1 LTVSRHPMLAR
12 LYLVCAVL
20 CGGAVRADDAFTKG
34 LSPADFKAAGLDKL
48 SPEELARLDAL
59 VKAKQ
64 TGAVARATEE
74 TTKAV
79 RAETTKAV
87 TEQVRQQV
95 QAEARGG
102 AQKQAAPSGFIDR
115 MKVVLKPG
123 TEIEYTTLD
132 AVLARP
138 FDGWQNGT
146 ILTLTNGQRWAVT
159 EHDDYYTTPTGK
171 PVHVK
176 IVPGSLGG
184 FFMEIEGGGR
194 PRVRF
199 LGTIAVPQ
207 AAQPPAQQ

>member
-1 LTVSRHPMLAR
+1 MTVSRHPMLAR
-12 LYLVCAVL
+12 LALVCAIL
-20 CGGAVRADDAFTKG
+20 GGAAVRADDSFTKG
-34 LSPADFKAAGLDKL
+34 LTPADFKAAGLDRL

-59 VKAKQ
+59 VRAVQ
-64 TGAVARATEE
+64 TGAVAKATEE

-79 RAETTKAV
+79 REETTKAV
-87 TEQVRQQV
+87 TEQVRKQV
-95 QAEARGG
+95 QAEARSG
-102 AQKQAAPSGFIDR
+102 AQKPESSGFIDR

-138 FDGWQNGT
+138 FDGWENGT
-146 ILTLTNGQRWAVT
+146 ILTLTNGQRWVVT
-159 EHDDYYTTPTGK
+159 DHDSYYAGATGK

-176 IVPGSLGG
+176 IVPGALGG

-199 LGTIAVPQ
+199 LGNTAVPQ
-207 AAQPPAQQ
+207 ASQPPAPQ